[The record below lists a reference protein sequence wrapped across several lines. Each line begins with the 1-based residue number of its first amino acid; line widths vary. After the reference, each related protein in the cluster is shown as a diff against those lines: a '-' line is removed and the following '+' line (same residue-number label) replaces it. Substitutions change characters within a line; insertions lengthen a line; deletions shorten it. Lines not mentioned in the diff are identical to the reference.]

1 MIRHLKRWN
10 KWRRYD
16 HQHNAW
22 QKLLVLFGIRES
34 VTFALTMTDEEI
46 ELYGSDKYKK
56 LCDAVN
62 EVAYAADIARHKFEE
77 VEQALANFQEVIR
90 NDGLDDLKN

>member
-1 MIRHLKRWN
+1 MIRRLKRWN

-16 HQHNAW
+16 HQHNAL
-22 QKLLVLFGIRES
+22 QKWLVLFGIRES

-46 ELYGSDKYKK
+46 ELYGSDKYRK
-56 LCDAVN
+56 LCEAVN

-77 VEQALANFQEVIR
+77 VERAISDFQEIIR
-90 NDGLDDLKN
+90 NDGLDGLGR

>member
-16 HQHNAW
+16 HQHNAL
-22 QKLLVLFGIRES
+22 QKWLVLLGIRES

-46 ELYGSDKYKK
+46 ELYGSTRYKE
-56 LCDAVN
+56 LCAGMY
-62 EVAYAADIARHKFEE
+62 ELAYAAELARHKFEDLE
-77 VEQALANFQEVIR
+77 KAISDFQEVIR
-90 NDGLDDLKN
+90 EDGLEDLED